1 MSANSVLS
9 QTLVQNLSRLKE
21 NRLHRELITV
31 DKRTSATIS
40 ISGKQYLNFAG
51 NDYLGL
57 STMPEICEALNEG
70 IRLYGAGTGA
80 SAVVTGHTRAHHELE
95 EYLKEIT
102 GKEAVILFNTG
113 FAANQTLIKAGISL
127 KTNMILDRLVHAS
140 MQDAVFS
147 AEKFQRYRHNDMKHA
162 EAMLEKNPNS
172 IIFTEGV
179 FSMDGDMANLK
190 QLVTLSRKYASTLV
204 LDDAHGFGV
213 LGQHGRGTPEH
224 QGISMKDIDVY
235 MGTLSKACGLS
246 GAFVASDRDFV
257 DYLINT
263 GREYIY
269 STAAP
274 AFIAHALIKSLEI
287 ITGPKGN
294 ELRKHLSEMTDFFR
308 RRFHENHIS
317 AELLESSSSIQPVI
331 IGDNSRLIAV
341 NESLRNQGI
350 LCGAIRPPTV
360 PKGTARLRITITA
373 AHMEEDIVRLTE
385 ALGEISQ

>member
-1 MSANSVLS
+1 MSANRVLS
-9 QTLVQNLSRLKE
+9 QVLVQNLSRLKE

-102 GKEAVILFNTG
+102 GKEAVILF
-113 FAANQTLIKAGISL
+113 KV
-127 KTNMILDRLVHAS
+127 LDRLVHAS

-246 GAFVASDRDFV
+246 GAFVASDRDFI

-341 NESLRNQGI
+341 NERLRNQGI